1 MDLYIIHALLG
12 ALLFGLGGILF
23 KWNTHNNGDEVF
35 FFFGLYTIGAL
46 FFLIGGFDEIGSLD
60 QIQFYVMAAL
70 IALGS
75 AGGNYAFSRGLSHGP
90 AGLTSAFAKANIVIV
105 ILISS
110 FYYGE
115 TLTILEF
122 LGILSFL
129 VAMLVVN
136 VKFGKSSKA
145 VSSLWFVI
153 MLICM
158 VLISFRNGGLK
169 VAEEAGMPSTAIM
182 ILAYVY
188 CAAFYLIAMIKKRNK
203 VWMGKVTRLKVVSV
217 GGFTGIVSY
226 AGLHFYIKALEAGPG
241 SVVVTIFSLDMFF
254 VLLVSYLLFG
264 ERLNLKQKIGFA
276 LSALG
281 FALIALS

>member
-1 MDLYIIHALLG
+1 MEFYIIQALLG

-23 KWNTHNNGDEVF
+23 KWNIHNSGDEVF

-46 FFLIGGFDEIGSLD
+46 FFFIDGFDEIGALD
-60 QIQFYVMAAL
+60 HIQFYVMAAF
-70 IALGS
+70 IGLGS
-75 AGGNYAFSRGLSHGP
+75 AGGNYAFSRGLNHGP
-90 AGLTSAFAKANIVIV
+90 AGLTSAFAKANIVVV

-115 TLTILEF
+115 ALTLLEF

-129 VAMLVVN
+129 MAMLVVN
-136 VKFGKSSKA
+136 VRFGKGSKA

-153 MLICM
+153 MLICIL
-158 VLISFRNGGLK
+158 LISFRNGGLK
-169 VAEEAGMPSTAIM
+169 IAEEAGMPSTPIM
-182 ILAYVY
+182 ILAYGY
-188 CAAFYLIAMIKKRNK
+188 CALFYFLAMIHKRKKIW
-203 VWMGKVTRLKVVSV
+203 VGKATRLKVVIV

-226 AGLHFYIKALEAGPG
+226 AGLYFYIKALETGPG

-254 VLLVSYLLFG
+254 LLLASYLFFG
-264 ERLNLKQKIGFA
+264 ERLNFKQKIGFA

-281 FALIALS
+281 FVLIALN